1 MPRRI
6 EESQQSRRILGQL
19 NRGED
24 LPQGLLSVCQVRGVR
39 CALVAAYGVVD
50 ELQLACYDA
59 EGRGMAKPKK
69 LRGAVQLLQAKGILA
84 ELDGHLHL
92 ELSLVASRQRDNGI
106 EVLGGICSAARVVAC
121 EFVIE
126 ALDDLIVRRAMDRTT
141 GLPSW
146 QEAFSAA
153 GGAASE
159 AAGRGPGS
167 EPAAER
173 EPSSPGKLSWAD
185 AVMASVRAPE
195 PKEEEEEDAGEPYR
209 PVRVGDFLD
218 HQKFGR
224 CEVQRVDSDQEYV
237 TVRLRNSRLVRL
249 NLEVLRLRYTGDEEG
264 RQVFVAAPRAGA

>member
-1 MPRRI
+1 LPRRI
-6 EESQQSRRILGQL
+6 GESQQSRRILGQL

-24 LPQGLLSVCQVRGVR
+24 LLQGLLSVCQVRGVR

-59 EGRGMAKPKK
+59 EGRGMAKPRK

-84 ELDGHLHL
+84 ELDGQLHL
-92 ELSLVASRQRDNGI
+92 ELSLVAARQRDNGI
-106 EVLGGICSAARVVAC
+106 EVLGGICSGARVVAC

-126 ALDDLIVRRAMDRTT
+126 ALEDLIVRRAVDRTT
-141 GLPSW
+141 GLPGW

-153 GGAASE
+153 KGAASD
-159 AAGRGPGS
+159 APGETGS
-167 EPAAER
+167 TPSAER

-185 AVMASVRAPE
+185 AVMASVRAAPE
-195 PKEEEEEDAGEPYR
+195 PEEEEEDDGEPYR

-224 CEVQRVDSDQEYV
+224 CEVQRVDADQEYV

-249 NLEVLRLRYTGDEEG
+249 NLEVLRLRYTGDEGG